1 MKKKIQTGS
10 NSQSLLGGAT
20 ILASSVIIVKII
32 GMLFKIPINSML
44 GGTGTGCFNAAYD
57 LYGPIESL
65 ANAGFPVAI
74 SKMVSDYCAKGRYRD
89 TRQLHK
95 VSIPMFICT
104 GMIAF
109 FAMICLAPIYAKAT
123 NAPRIIYATFVL
135 APTVFFVC
143 MMSIY
148 KGYYQGLSNMIPTAK
163 SEIVEAFSKLIIGV
177 GTVTLLV
184 KLGKSILNFNSEE
197 LAKYGAAMA
206 ILGVTCGAF
215 IGFLYILSWHKKH
228 GDGITIEQL
237 KSSPKPFSS
246 KTTIKKLI
254 KIALPIGLAAITMNI
269 GGLVDA
275 TLVQR
280 RLGNIMHSDA
290 GKIILD
296 MYSGHIPIDT
306 RIDEINSYLY
316 GCLGYVTTFTLL
328 VPSITQMLGVSALP
342 QVSAAWARKDST
354 LLKKHIETVI
364 RIAAMVTILSGI
376 TFIFFGSDILR
387 MFYPRKT
394 CEVYVGSQIIVLLSI
409 AMMFTAMSTP
419 VFSML
424 QAVGLLNV
432 PLKLLSIGIIIKII
446 CNYTLVGIPQIN
458 IQGAGAGNLICYIFV
473 TTAAIY
479 HLCKRTKI
487 VPNFVIILLK
497 PILSAFA
504 AVSCGKFVQFLL
516 SNLGFYISS
525 IVSLCVVAILYFVF
539 MLLIG
544 GIRKFDIL
552 MFPKGENLMKVLAKF
567 KWIR

>member
-1 MKKKIQTGS
+1 
-10 NSQSLLGGAT
+10 
-20 ILASSVIIVKII
+20 
-32 GMLFKIPINSML
+32 MLFKIPINSML

-89 TRQLHK
+89 VRQLHK

-104 GMIAF
+104 GLIAF
-109 FAMICLAPIYAKAT
+109 LLMICLAPIYAKAAD
-123 NAPRIIYATFVL
+123 APRVVYATIVL

-177 GTVTLLV
+177 GAVILLV
-184 KLGKSILNFNSEE
+184 KLGKNIFHFDAEE
-197 LAKYGAAMA
+197 LAKYGAATA
-206 ILGVTCGAF
+206 IFGVTCGAF
-215 IGFLYILSWHKKH
+215 IGFLCILSWHKKH
-228 GDGITIEQL
+228 GDGITNDQL
-237 KSSPKPFSS
+237 KSSPKPASA
-246 KTTIKKLI
+246 KTTVKKLI
-254 KIALPIGLAAITMNI
+254 RIALPIGLAAIVMNI

-280 RLGNIMHSDA
+280 RLGDIMKSDS
-290 GKIILD
+290 GNVILN

-306 RIDEINSYLY
+306 RIDEINSFLY

-342 QVSAAWARKDST
+342 QVSAAWARNDKK

-364 RIAAMVTILSGI
+364 RIAAIVTILAGI

-409 AMMFTAMSTP
+409 AMLFTAMSTP

-446 CNYTLVGIPQIN
+446 CNYILVGIPQIN

-473 TTAAIY
+473 TTSAIY
-479 HLCKRTKI
+479 HLCKRTKV
-487 VPNFVIILLK
+487 VPNFVIIFLK
-497 PILSAFA
+497 PILAALA
-504 AVSCGKFVQFLL
+504 AVVCGKLVQFLL
-516 SNLGFYISS
+516 SGANFYIGS
-525 IVSLCVVAILYFVF
+525 IISLCLVAIFYFFF

-544 GIRKFDIL
+544 GIRKSDIL
-552 MFPKGENLMKVLAKF
+552 MFPKGENLVKVLEKF

>member
-1 MKKKIQTGS
+1 MKKNLKTDYS
-10 NSQSLLGGAT
+10 SQSLLGGAT

-89 TRQLHK
+89 ARRLHK

-104 GMIAF
+104 GLIAF
-109 FAMICLAPIYAKAT
+109 LIMICLAPIYARAT
-123 NAPRIIYATFVL
+123 SAPRVVYATFVL

-163 SEIVEAFSKLIIGV
+163 TEIIEAFSKLIIGV
-177 GTVTLLV
+177 GAVMLLV
-184 KLGKSILNFNSEE
+184 KLGKSIFQFNSEE
-197 LAKYGAAMA
+197 LAKYGAATA
-206 ILGVTCGAF
+206 IFGVTCGAF
-215 IGFLYILSWHKKH
+215 IGFLSILSWHKIH
-228 GDGITIEQL
+228 GDGITNEQL
-237 KSSPKPFSS
+237 RSAPKPLSV

-280 RLGNIMHSDA
+280 RLGNIMNSDA
-290 GKIILD
+290 GKIILN
-296 MYSGHIPIDT
+296 MYSGHIPVGT

-328 VPSITQMLGVSALP
+328 IPSITQMLGVSALP
-342 QVSAAWARKDST
+342 QVSAAWARKDKI

-364 RIAAMVTILSGI
+364 RIAAIITILAGI

-394 CEVYVGSQIIVLLSI
+394 CEVYVGSQIIVILSI

-432 PLKLLSIGIIIKII
+432 PLKLLSVGIIIKII
-446 CNYTLVGIPQIN
+446 CNYILVGIPQIN

-473 TTAAIY
+473 TTSAIY

-487 VPNFVIILLK
+487 VPNFAVIFLK
-497 PILSAFA
+497 PIFA
-504 AVSCGKFVQFLL
+504 AVAAVFCGKLVQFLL
-516 SNLGFYISS
+516 RGFNFYVSCVI
-525 IVSLCVVAILYFVF
+525 SLCLVAIFYLVF
-539 MLLIG
+539 MLLIR

-552 MFPKGENLMKVLAKF
+552 MFPKGENLVKVLEKF